1 MTPGEFPQRNQRR
14 LPARRFGTT
23 IPSQWLRDGPTELL
37 RSATTH
43 RDRMLV
49 STIAFLVSAAAVVT
63 AGAVLTRAADAIAEA
78 TGLGRAWIGAV
89 LLAGA
94 TSLPEIATDLS
105 AVRMNAPN
113 LAAGDLFGSSLAN
126 MLILAIVDQLSRKG
140 GGVLRGA
147 AIENALTGCLAII
160 LNTLGA
166 LFVLTKWRTTLLGVS
181 PQSLVL
187 LLVYLGGTRTVY
199 RNGVRHAETLASASQ
214 QKAPASSRTLQRSLA
229 VFAGA
234 AAIILVASPA
244 LAWSAKQL
252 AQVTGLGSTFIGTWL
267 LGLSTSL
274 PELATSLAAVRIG
287 AFDLAVGTL
296 FGSNSFNMVIFA
308 VLDLASP
315 AGSIFSGLSRAH
327 AISGTLAVVL
337 MGLGL
342 ASILYRAERRFVML
356 EPDSALMI
364 LVYLF
369 SIWIMYVHSGAG

>member
-1 MTPGEFPQRNQRR
+1 
-14 LPARRFGTT
+14 
-23 IPSQWLRDGPTELL
+23 
-37 RSATTH
+37 
-43 RDRMLV
+43 MLV

-214 QKAPASSRTLQRSLA
+214 QKAPASSRTLKRSLA

>member
-1 MTPGEFPQRNQRR
+1 MPPGEFPQRNQRR

-214 QKAPASSRTLQRSLA
+214 QKAPASSRTLKRSLA

>member
-23 IPSQWLRDGPTELL
+23 IPSQWLRDGPAELL

-214 QKAPASSRTLQRSLA
+214 QKAPASSRTLKRSLA